1 MRSQQEIRSE
11 LYKTGTPHLRRIRV
25 TGEGAGKA
33 PEDTEDYDLTLKEV
47 DRASKLGIH
56 PGSVAVVVI
65 DVDPKNDEELQSLIK
80 NVEKLYGDPI
90 VQIPTPGVGKGKFP
104 GVHMLYRKEDI
115 TIKRLKWEHGD
126 IRADSGYVV
135 MHDEELWLKAV
146 KLAPT
151 KKAIDIDLLAVPEA
165 TKAISEART
174 KEQIIS
180 ELHLVKDGRNPAM
193 AQAAYKLQ
201 PMNCLSDAVESEL
214 YVIWQKMG
222 KTSKTEFDRII
233 RNARKL
239 KIKVSRLVSISGDA
253 IKLKRTRWLWDGWIP
268 LQAITLIAGIEGL
281 GKSTYAL
288 HLAARLTRGQLEGEY
303 FKKPVNVSLYTTEDD
318 AQAII
323 GPRLV
328 AAGADMKRIEFI
340 KGQQK
345 GEGAIEPISIERDI
359 DVIKSHIVD
368 FNTKLLILDPIVTRL
383 DDKRD
388 SNNYRDVRTM
398 LETLGQILQK
408 NNAVCIGVTHF
419 NKSTGPIEN
428 RVIGSRAWRAV
439 VRSLVCIHRDEE
451 NENERIVTH
460 SKCNYGPSQQSLRFG
475 FETVKVGEDG
485 GNIVASKI
493 IELGVSDLSDN
504 DAVVAMDNRHLKTV
518 ETPRARAKAWLINFF
533 DGETDKQ
540 LSLDEKTD
548 GVFSK
553 TVYREAKKANHEH
566 NAVYRAAKELDV
578 VMKKI
583 GNETLWNYCVD
594 V

>member
-11 LYKTGTPHLRRIRV
+11 LYKTRTRLPHLRRIRV
-25 TGEGAGKA
+25 TEEGAGKA
-33 PEDTEDYDLTLKEV
+33 PQDKEDYDLTLKEV

-56 PGSVAVVVI
+56 PGSVGVVVI
-65 DVDPKNDEELQSLIK
+65 DIDPKNDNELGPFIK
-80 NVEKLYGDPI
+80 SIEKLYGAPL

-104 GVHMLYRKEDI
+104 GVHMLYRKEDKK
-115 TIKRLKWEHGD
+115 IKRLKWEHGD
-126 IRADSGYVV
+126 IRADSGYIV
-135 MHDEELWLKAV
+135 MHDEELWLEAV

-174 KEQIIS
+174 KEEIIS
-180 ELHLVKDGRNPAM
+180 ELRLVKDGRNPAM

-214 YVIWQKMG
+214 YVIWRNMG
-222 KTSKTEFDRII
+222 KTSKTEIAEFKRII
-233 RNARKL
+233 TNARKL
-239 KIKVSRLVSISGDA
+239 KIKVNRLVYKTADTLSP
-253 IKLKRTRWLWDGWIP
+253 KRPRWLWDGWIP
-268 LQAITLIAGIEGL
+268 LQAITLIAGVEGL

-288 HLAARLTRGQLEGEY
+288 HLAARLTRGTLEGEY
-303 FKKPVNVSLYTTEDD
+303 FKKPVNVSLYMTEDD
-318 AQAII
+318 PLSII
-323 GPRLV
+323 VPRLL
-328 AAGADMKRIEFI
+328 AAGADMKRIAFI
-340 KGQQK
+340 EGQQK
-345 GEGAIEPISIERDI
+345 GDNNIQPISIERDI
-359 DVIKSHIVD
+359 DVLKSHIVERD
-368 FNTKLLILDPIVTRL
+368 AKVLILDPIVTRL

-388 SNNYRDVRTM
+388 SNNYRDVRTV

-475 FETVKVGEDG
+475 FENVKVGADD

-504 DAVVAMDNRHLKTV
+504 DAMVAMDNRHLKS
-518 ETPRARAKAWLINFF
+518 
-533 DGETDKQ
+533 G
-540 LSLDEKTD
+540 
-548 GVFSK
+548 
-553 TVYREAKKANHEH
+553 
-566 NAVYRAAKELDV
+566 
-578 VMKKI
+578 
-583 GNETLWNYCVD
+583 
-594 V
+594 